1 MASSD
6 SNKYRSRFNSI
17 SKMKI
22 DNGETQR
29 DKDLLYDKYLEKV
42 VAMKNLTKFGD
53 VFPDRVHKILPE
65 ELDKYNSLYFTP
77 DPIDDTNLQ
86 IELENEFRN
95 KEIEDRKEQLK
106 ISKELQKVKEIQ
118 QIADS
123 GLGLSL
129 GEDINPF
136 SDEGKAYLQSQAVNY
151 PSGFRGLVEDS
162 RKAEEEV
169 KQGLVMAEIER
180 IAEDTFNKFINIDP
194 TYDNSLFTKLVHQEI
209 RNKVNDVFKN
219 NPKFKADKMEKV
231 AKNIEKQVLKA
242 RGLLVSTRK
251 RRSDFGTRRKVD
263 AVDNTTT
270 IIFGGA
276 DADFGAGAD
285 TKITNL
291 KNRSN
296 RLSVNKTKKRVVPNA
311 PIKAKAKAEPKTQ
324 PAEPESKFDSIF

>member
-1 MASSD
+1 MVSSD
-6 SNKYRSRFNSI
+6 SNKQRCKLNSI

-29 DKDLLYDKYLEKV
+29 DKELLYDKYVEKV
-42 VAMKNLTKFGD
+42 VAMKNLSRFGD

-65 ELDKYNSLYFTP
+65 ELNKYNNLYFTP

-86 IELENEFRN
+86 IELENQFRN
-95 KEIEDRKEQLK
+95 KEIEDKKEQLK

-118 QIADS
+118 EIADS

-136 SDEGKAYLQSQAVNY
+136 SDEGKAYLQSEAVKY

-242 RGLLVSTRK
+242 RGLLVGKERK
-251 RRSDFGTRRKVD
+251 RRSDFGKRRKVD
-263 AVDNTTT
+263 DVDAGAGA
-270 IIFGGA
+270 FAGA
-276 DADFGAGAD
+276 DAGFGAGAD

-291 KNRSN
+291 KDRSN
-296 RLSVNKTKKRVVPNA
+296 SLSVNETKKRVVPNA
-311 PIKAKAKAEPKTQ
+311 PIKAKAKAEPKNLVGI
-324 PAEPESKFDSIF
+324 PEGKFDVF